1 MLTGLS
7 KATRSSRT
15 ALATGAA
22 SAVKFLVAALAFAAA
37 YAGLTAYG
45 AASSAPLP
53 APARAVTL
61 PARTVPAA
69 VPAALPTA
77 LPGEVTVTALDS
89 APDCLKTFLARTVI
103 VNPDPDEAVSYRWRL
118 ARWNPGT
125 NTWGTYLV
133 HYSGFAG
140 AEESA
145 AWEPAVSANP
155 GWYRVELKAEGR
167 EAIRSDRFQVSC

>member
-53 APARAVTL
+53 APAPARAVTL

-69 VPAALPTA
+69 LPAAV
-77 LPGEVTVTALDS
+77 PGEVTVTALDS

-145 AWEPAVSANP
+145 AWDPAISANP